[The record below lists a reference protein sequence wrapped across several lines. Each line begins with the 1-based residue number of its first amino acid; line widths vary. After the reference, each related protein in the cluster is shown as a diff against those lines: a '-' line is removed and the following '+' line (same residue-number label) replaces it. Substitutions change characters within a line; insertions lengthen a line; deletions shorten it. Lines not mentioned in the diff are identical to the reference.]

1 MYKKHFCGK
10 LFAVKVEL
18 LHGIAAFRKEGWG
31 TSQEQNS
38 LAKHD
43 KSLAP
48 ALDSDLSTLDDA

>member
-10 LFAVKVEL
+10 LFAAKVEL
-18 LHGIAAFRKEGWG
+18 SHGIAALRKEGRG

-48 ALDSDLSTLDDA
+48 APDSDLTTLDDA